1 MQVSVRIKNGRR
13 CNEVAK
19 RNVRIRAVRREKV
32 DIDMLVSGL
41 LLLLEELAAD
51 TNEPGDGNPAEPEE
65 SDR

>member
-51 TNEPGDGNPAEPEE
+51 TNDNGDGNAADNGETE
-65 SDR
+65 R

>member
-1 MQVSVRIKNGRR
+1 M
-13 CNEVAK
+13 AK

-51 TNEPGDGNPAEPEE
+51 TNEPGGGAAAEPEE
-65 SDR
+65 TDR